1 MCGLSGFDPHQT
13 GQPRAAVILN
23 RADNGKRICTDLLM
37 SLELAKRYSTPVPRY
52 TSYPTAPH
60 FSADVGAATYRAWLA
75 ELKLGTRLSL
85 YSHIPF
91 CDELCW
97 YCGCCTKA
105 VRRYEPVSEYLPS
118 LYAEMEHVAQLLPA
132 EHVVMH
138 NHWGGGSPNILSAE
152 DILKLADLQKRLF
165 HWADDAEFAVEVDP
179 RGLDEDRV
187 AAFARAGVNRVSIGI
202 QDFDPKVQA
211 AINRKQSFEQTQRA
225 VEAFRAH
232 GIHSLNVDLV
242 YGLPYQARSSLQS
255 TLDRV
260 LELRPTRIAA
270 FGYAHLPERLK
281 HQRLIATAS
290 LPDSVER
297 FGQASRLARVLTRA
311 GYVRIGLDHFAL
323 PDDPLAQGHLARNFQ
338 GYTTD
343 AADALIGFGAS
354 AIGRLPQGYAQNHP
368 ATAEYARRISEDG
381 LATARGIALTDN
393 DRMRAFVIE
402 RLMCDLTFPAQELRQ
417 RFGAQSEEI
426 LQEAQA
432 LLEADQ
438 DQLVESDG
446 EAFRVTDR
454 GRPFVRSIAACFD
467 SYLDNSAARHAPGV

>member
-1 MCGLSGFDPHQT
+1 
-13 GQPRAAVILN
+13 
-23 RADNGKRICTDLLM
+23 M
-37 SLELAKRYSTPVPRY
+37 SLELVKRYSAPVPRY

-60 FSADVGAATYRAWLA
+60 FSAEVDAGTYRRWLA
-75 ELKLGTRLSL
+75 ELQPGARLSL
-85 YSHIPF
+85 YTHIPF

-105 VRRYEPVSEYLPS
+105 VRRYEPVAEYLLS
-118 LYAEMEHVAQLLPA
+118 LYAEIDAIAARLPA
-132 EHVVMH
+132 DHQATH
-138 NHWGGGSPNILSAE
+138 IHWGGGSPNILSPA
-152 DILKLADLQKRLF
+152 DIEKLADTYRRLF
-165 HWADDAEFAVEVDP
+165 RVRDGAEFAVEIDP
-179 RGLDEDRV
+179 RGLDEERV
-187 AAFARAGVNRVSIGI
+187 AAFARAGVTRVSLGI

-211 AINRKQSFEQTQRA
+211 AINRRQSFEATKRA
-225 VEAFRAH
+225 AETFRAH
-232 GIHSLNVDLV
+232 GIEALNVDLV
-242 YGLPYQARSSLQS
+242 YGLPHQTRASLQD
-255 TLDRV
+255 TVDKV

-297 FGQASRLARVLTRA
+297 FGQASRLSRILTRA

-323 PDDPLAQGHLARNFQ
+323 PDDPLAQGQCARNFQ

-343 AADALIGFGAS
+343 TAEALIGFGAS
-354 AIGRLPQGYAQNHP
+354 AIGRLPQGYVQNHP
-368 ATAEYARRISEDG
+368 ATAEYARRIADDG

-393 DRMRAFVIE
+393 DRMRGFVIE
-402 RLMCDLTFPAQELRQ
+402 RLMCDLAFPARELRQ
-417 RFGAQSEEI
+417 IYGNRSEDI
-426 LQEAQA
+426 LREAQA

-438 DQLVESDG
+438 DHLLESDG

-467 SYLDNSAARHAPGV
+467 AYFDLSGARHAPGV